1 MTHLPHGK
9 PLIHHLTAI
18 AMAIAAAIIVSSL
31 LMHDAEA
38 ATVVQYACVN
48 NR

>member
-18 AMAIAAAIIVSSL
+18 TMAIAAAIIVSVL
-31 LMHDAEA
+31 LMNDAEA
-38 ATVVQYACVN
+38 ATVSLSVCVN
-48 NR
+48 NY

>member
-18 AMAIAAAIIVSSL
+18 AMAIAAAVIVGVLSVS
-31 LMHDAEA
+31 
-38 ATVVQYACVN
+38 
-48 NR
+48 